1 MHGWVPQPIRP
12 PPDPRPEAPPS
23 RPGTNQPLRGNF
35 YVFLCFFSGSR
46 DDGLCLQA
54 SGSALPKERSR
65 ASSAAFAKKRH
76 TSPSPERHS
85 PAEIPSIPYPRP
97 VFEVTDEARSSWKLR
112 EAPPLSLDSRAM
124 ADAKGKLHRREIRT
138 ASPTAS
144 PSNHSD
150 SSLAADESE
159 RQRRGPSVV
168 ARLMGLEALPDPA
181 SAFEGES
188 DRLVLR
194 RSASESRVPR
204 DPSYYQ
210 FLDVGSFPKAPPV
223 ETSHLGDIRISDAKK
238 SKSPARN
245 PLLPPLQRK
254 RFFDADDFFPVAKR
268 WVLLPGELEK
278 RNLMRGMDEAARDLE
293 TLKQILEALQLKGL
307 LHSKPPDYRI
317 NGGRDHID
325 DHLTDVS
332 PIVVIEPA
340 PTPPQR
346 PLSEPRPPLLRR
358 HGNGRRN
365 AAAETAAQPVRR
377 NRTVDRIPTGS
388 KSSPVRQRPS
398 NAIESGK
405 SRSPSQRISTVDRR
419 KTPPNR
425 LGPSPLAGRPPPN
438 LRPKQEVVSK
448 PRIRS
453 PVPEDVS
460 ATTSLLEVSLRLRFF
475 GYPASI
481 TSWAED
487 HRAGRQ
493 LLERC
498 DRLLHCIA
506 AFTAAEQDAE
516 AVEQNP
522 SLAVSVEQNPS
533 LAVSVEQNP
542 SLAVAVEQK
551 PSLPVAAEQ
560 QPSPVSILD
569 SSLLGEGNSPGSP
582 VSKRSIDFEGDQ
594 LAELEVETTE
604 CNLTAEDDDD
614 DYAYVA
620 KVLRTFE
627 IHGDSPDVYAL
638 LEKHRRSPSGPSEA
652 ARLHRRL
659 VFDAVAE
666 ILEQKRGAT
675 RPPWEAIAR
684 PGSLFY
690 TTAEVVGS
698 ASMLLLPEVLA
709 ELQWL
714 REQAPAD
721 DLNDA
726 TCWAVRRDLVRES
739 LDGWARPAAEVAD
752 AVIHIE
758 RQIFKDLVADT
769 IRHLA
774 DAHCAA
780 AKPRRL
786 KLVC

>member
-1 MHGWVPQPIRP
+1 M
-12 PPDPRPEAPPS
+12 
-23 RPGTNQPLRGNF
+23 
-35 YVFLCFFSGSR
+35 
-46 DDGLCLQA
+46 A
-54 SGSALPKERSR
+54 SGAGRGLVDRKHFERQMGCMAGFLNLFDRHQILARKRLPPAPRSR
-65 ASSAAFAKKRH
+65 ASAAAFAKERRP
-76 TSPSPERHS
+76 SPSLERHS

-112 EAPPLSLDSRAM
+112 EAPPLSLNSRAM
-124 ADAKGKLHRREIRT
+124 ADAKGKLRRREIRT

-150 SSLAADESE
+150 SSAAADESE
-159 RQRRGPSVV
+159 KQRRGPSVV

-181 SAFEGES
+181 SAFEDES

-223 ETSHLGDIRISDAKK
+223 ETSHLGDIRLSDAKK

-245 PLLPPLQRK
+245 LLLPPLQRK
-254 RFFDADDFFPVAKR
+254 RFFDAEDFFPVTKR
-268 WVLLPGELEK
+268 WVLLPSELEK
-278 RNLMRGMDEAARDLE
+278 RSLMRGMDEAARDLE

-325 DHLTDVS
+325 DHLTDIS

-358 HGNGRRN
+358 PGNGRRN
-365 AAAETAAQPVRR
+365 AAAETAAQPVPR

-388 KSSPVRQRPS
+388 KSSSAR
-398 NAIESGK
+398 
-405 SRSPSQRISTVDRR
+405 QRIS
-419 KTPPNR
+419 N
-425 LGPSPLAGRPPPN
+425 
-438 LRPKQEVVSK
+438 
-448 PRIRS
+448 
-453 PVPEDVS
+453 
-460 ATTSLLEVSLRLRFF
+460 
-475 GYPASI
+475 SI
-481 TSWAED
+481 ESWAED
-487 HRAGRQ
+487 HREGRQ

-506 AFTAAEQDAE
+506 A
-516 AVEQNP
+516 
-522 SLAVSVEQNPS
+522 LA
-533 LAVSVEQNP
+533 
-542 SLAVAVEQK
+542 
-551 PSLPVAAEQ
+551 VAAEQ

-569 SSLLGEGNSPGSP
+569 SSLLGEGNSPRSP

-594 LAELEVETTE
+594 LAELEEETTG
-604 CNLTAEDDDD
+604 CNLAAEDDDDD

-620 KVLRTFE
+620 KVLRASD

-638 LEKHRRSPSGPSEA
+638 LEKQRRSPSGPSEA

-666 ILEQKRGAT
+666 ILEQKRCAT

-684 PGSLFY
+684 PGSLSS
-690 TTAEVVGS
+690 TTAAVDGGTS
-698 ASMLLLPEVLA
+698 LLLLPEVWA
-709 ELQWL
+709 ELEWI

-758 RQIFKDLVADT
+758 RQIFKNLVADT

-780 AKPRRL
+780 AAAKPRRL

>member
-1 MHGWVPQPIRP
+1 MASGAGRGLVDRKHFERQMGCMAGFLNLFDRHQILARKRLP
-12 PPDPRPEAPPS
+12 PAP
-23 RPGTNQPLRGNF
+23 
-35 YVFLCFFSGSR
+35 
-46 DDGLCLQA
+46 A
-54 SGSALPKERSR
+54 AGSALPKERSR
-65 ASSAAFAKKRH
+65 ASAAAFAKERRP
-76 TSPSPERHS
+76 SPSLERHS

-112 EAPPLSLDSRAM
+112 EAPPLSLNSRAM
-124 ADAKGKLHRREIRT
+124 ADAKGKLRRREIRT

-150 SSLAADESE
+150 SSAAADESE
-159 RQRRGPSVV
+159 KQRRGPSVV

-181 SAFEGES
+181 SAFEDES

-223 ETSHLGDIRISDAKK
+223 ETSHLGDIRLSDAKK

-245 PLLPPLQRK
+245 LLLPPLQRK
-254 RFFDADDFFPVAKR
+254 RFFDAEDFFPVTKR
-268 WVLLPGELEK
+268 WVLLPSELEK
-278 RNLMRGMDEAARDLE
+278 RSLMRGMDEAARDLE

-325 DHLTDVS
+325 DHLTDIS

-358 HGNGRRN
+358 PGNGRRN
-365 AAAETAAQPVRR
+365 AAAETAAQPVPR

-388 KSSPVRQRPS
+388 KSSSARQRIS
-398 NAIESGK
+398 NSIESGK
-405 SRSPSQRISTVDRR
+405 SRSPSQRISTVDPR

-460 ATTSLLEVSLRLRFF
+460 ATTSPLER
-475 GYPASI
+475 
-481 TSWAED
+481 SWAED
-487 HRAGRQ
+487 HREGRQ

-533 LAVSVEQNP
+533 LAVSVAQNP

-551 PSLPVAAEQ
+551 PSLAVAAEQ

-569 SSLLGEGNSPGSP
+569 SSLLGEGNSPRSP

-594 LAELEVETTE
+594 LAELEEETTG
-604 CNLTAEDDDD
+604 CNLAAEDDDDD

-620 KVLRTFE
+620 KVLRASD

-638 LEKHRRSPSGPSEA
+638 LEKQRRSPSGPSEA

-666 ILEQKRGAT
+666 ILEQKRCAT

-684 PGSLFY
+684 PGSLSS
-690 TTAEVVGS
+690 TTAAVDGGTS
-698 ASMLLLPEVLA
+698 LLLLPEVWA
-709 ELQWL
+709 ELEWI

-758 RQIFKDLVADT
+758 RQIFKNLVADT

-780 AKPRRL
+780 AAAKPRRL